1 MPYFFYATDFGNR
14 ELHRRVTQIVEAVT
28 GVSCR
33 MGEYVSW
40 SAKAG
45 SVQRYILRAA
55 AGASMVLADITGES
69 SNVHIETPALP
80 RRPVALLRKGPLGR
94 PAFML
99 RDQQVYDYAT
109 DAELIGRAVRLTY
122 PYRRFLQT

>member
-1 MPYFFYATDFGNR
+1 MGYPRRVPYFFYATDFGNR
-14 ELHRRVTQIVEAVT
+14 ELHRRVAQTVEAVT

-45 SVQRYILRAA
+45 SVQLDILRAA
-55 AGASMVLADITGES
+55 
-69 SNVHIETPALP
+69 
-80 RRPVALLRKGPLGR
+80 
-94 PAFML
+94 
-99 RDQQVYDYAT
+99 
-109 DAELIGRAVRLTY
+109 VRVTY